1 VESKSSFLTVGSV
14 GFFDSTVVCNIFSLG
29 IDAVETKI
37 SLKRDKREPTYEQGK
52 ENKLNYFWSLNWMIL
67 FSRPEVFS
75 KNITY
80 ENVHQ
85 YKCLLTLHLQI
96 C

>member
-1 VESKSSFLTVGSV
+1 MESKSSFLTVGSV

-37 SLKRDKREPTYEQGK
+37 SLKRDKRDPTYEQGK

-67 FSRPEVFS
+67 FSRPEV
-75 KNITY
+75 
-80 ENVHQ
+80 Q
-85 YKCLLTLHLQI
+85 
-96 C
+96 